1 MSLPGLLAFRFPSTG
16 AKQPTDMA
24 RKSKS
29 IEYLKERE
37 LRERVRT
44 SNTARQF
51 GFVVQHVERGKVT
64 MRMPV
69 NARHKQVHGV
79 VHGGVLAALAD
90 TAGGLATYMACPR
103 GARVATVEMKINFL
117 EAVEAGHVTAEAEVV
132 RLGRHIAVTDC
143 DLRDDSGRLV
153 AKALMTF
160 FVGPFR
166 KNRKKRRS

>member
-1 MSLPGLLAFRFPSTG
+1 MGD
-16 AKQPTDMA
+16 KQPTDMA
-24 RKSKS
+24 RNSKS

-37 LRERVRT
+37 LRERVRAT
-44 SNTARQF
+44 NTARQF
-51 GFVVQHVERGKVT
+51 GFVVQHAERGKVT

-132 RLGRHIAVTDC
+132 RIGRHIAVTDC

-166 KNRKKRRS
+166 KNWKKRRS

>member
-1 MSLPGLLAFRFPSTG
+1 
-16 AKQPTDMA
+16 MA
-24 RKSKS
+24 RRSKS
-29 IEYLKERE
+29 IEYLKEKE

-44 SNTARQF
+44 TNTARQF
-51 GFVVQHVERGKVT
+51 GFVVQHAERGKVT

-90 TAGGLATYMACPR
+90 TAGGLATYMACPL
-103 GARVATVEMKINFL
+103 GTRVATVEMKINFL
-117 EAVEAGHVTAEAEVV
+117 EAVEAGSVTAEAEVV

-166 KNRKKRRS
+166 KNRKRRRS

>member
-1 MSLPGLLAFRFPSTG
+1 MEG
-16 AKQPTDMA
+16 KQRIDMA

-29 IEYLKERE
+29 IEYMAERE
-37 LRERVRT
+37 LRERVRAT
-44 SNTARQF
+44 NTARQF
-51 GFVVQHVERGKVT
+51 GFVVQHAERGKVT

-132 RLGRHIAVTDC
+132 RIGRHIAVTDC

-166 KNRKKRRS
+166 KNRKKRSS

>member
-1 MSLPGLLAFRFPSTG
+1 MG
-16 AKQPTDMA
+16 AKQPTNMA
-24 RKSKS
+24 RKSNS
-29 IEYLKERE
+29 IVYLKEKE
-37 LRERVRT
+37 LRERVRA
-44 SNTARQF
+44 SNTAKQF
-51 GFVVQHVERGKVT
+51 GFAVQRAERGKVT

-90 TAGGLATYMACPR
+90 TAGGLATYMACPI
-103 GARVATVEMKINFL
+103 GTRVATVEMKINFL

-132 RLGRHIAVTDC
+132 RLGRHIAVADC